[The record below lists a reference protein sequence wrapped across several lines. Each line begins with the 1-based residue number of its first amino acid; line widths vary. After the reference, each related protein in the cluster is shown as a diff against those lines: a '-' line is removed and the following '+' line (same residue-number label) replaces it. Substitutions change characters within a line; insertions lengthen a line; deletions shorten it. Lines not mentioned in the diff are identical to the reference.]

1 MEYKAKNRKFTLI
14 EQEKIGDALK
24 VKKAKYETDNNEPR
38 RKISA
43 LTENKRKWESPF
55 TQTGFIKLFVR
66 AYFVDLKNENS
77 DFKVS
82 KSVAKISIAWEV
94 YKFLGRVN

>member
-14 EQEKIGDALK
+14 EQEKIGDTLK
-24 VKKAKYETDNNEPR
+24 VKKAKHETDNNESR
-38 RKISA
+38 RKISVQ
-43 LTENKRKWESPF
+43 TENKRKWESPF

-66 AYFVDLKNENS
+66 AYFVNLKNENS

-82 KSVAKISIAWEV
+82 KSVAKISIVWEV
-94 YKFLGRVN
+94 YKLLGRVN

>member
-24 VKKAKYETDNNEPR
+24 VKKAKHETDNNEPR
-38 RKISA
+38 RKISVQ
-43 LTENKRKWESPF
+43 TENKRKWESQF

-82 KSVAKISIAWEV
+82 KSVAKISIVWEV
-94 YKFLGRVN
+94 YKLLGRVN